1 MGDTGMLYA
10 AMQHRILKGSAV
22 NTIIFVTI
30 LLLLL
35 APVVEIA
42 VRRPGIFLELAR
54 DRDLRAFAEAP
65 LGKGAS
71 PRAVAND
78 RGVATPRS
86 DKERL
91 AA

>member
-1 MGDTGMLYA
+1 MLHCSSGCFA
-10 AMQHRILKGSAV
+10 GSTLD
-22 NTIIFVTI
+22 TIILVIILVAI
-30 LLLLL
+30 LLLLA

-54 DRDLRAFAEAP
+54 NRDLRAFAEAP
-65 LGKGAS
+65 LRTRPAPGV
-71 PRAVAND
+71 VAND
-78 RGVATPRS
+78 QVFETARS